1 MLAKFLV
8 SGSWNQRAIIEVNA
22 LVTVFLLQEVVVNII
37 ILVSIMDILTL
48 KHLGQIHGLTTEI
61 KLMLMVLTLLLLIL
75 KMNLIF

>member
-1 MLAKFLV
+1 M
-8 SGSWNQRAIIEVNA
+8 GNQRALIEVNA
-22 LVTVFLLQEVVVNII
+22 LVTSLKTSRSSGLII
-37 ILVSIMDILTL
+37 ILVNIMDILTL